1 MQIPANLVKE
11 LRERTGAGFSDC
23 RAALVEAA
31 GDVEKAI
38 NILRKKGQAAAAKK
52 AQREASEG
60 LVGHYIHAGGK
71 IGVIVEVNC
80 ESDFVART
88 PAYQQLCH
96 DIAMHI
102 AALDPRYLRRE
113 EVTPEMLEKE
123 RDIYREQAR
132 ATGKSEQ
139 VVEKIVTGKASRAQV
154 IGFAFEKYHY
164 IEAAFEHMGIAAEV
178 VARRYKR
185 IQEEKKKMTSLVL
198 IDGGLGQLHAAAEAL
213 ESLEIINQPL
223 AAIAKREDCLLYT
236 SPSPRDLSTSRMPS
250 SA

>member
-1 MQIPANLVKE
+1 MRLTPRLRCEQEIQSKQERKRMSTQQPAMQIPANLVKE

-23 RAALVEAA
+23 RAALVEAE
-31 GDVEKAI
+31 GDIEKAI

-60 LVGHYIHAGGK
+60 LVGHYIHAAGK

-88 PAYQQLCH
+88 AAYQQLCH

-123 RDIYREQAR
+123 RDIYR
-132 ATGKSEQ
+132 
-139 VVEKIVTGKASRAQV
+139 
-154 IGFAFEKYHY
+154 
-164 IEAAFEHMGIAAEV
+164 
-178 VARRYKR
+178 
-185 IQEEKKKMTSLVL
+185 
-198 IDGGLGQLHAAAEAL
+198 
-213 ESLEIINQPL
+213 
-223 AAIAKREDCLLYT
+223 
-236 SPSPRDLSTSRMPS
+236 
-250 SA
+250 